1 MKKSN
6 ILKNLKLNTPQMI
19 LIIIVVLVIIFGF
32 TNLFCNM
39 LGLGRKCDIKE
50 KFEVRTTPCSDE
62 EPCSDE
68 KGDYTIGGVRIPHSH
83 NPTDYSGADETNDPL
98 AYQHKKDLEHA
109 VAHGWINSDGSENYV
124 DNYFNELSKQNYGKA
139 LDNAV
144 NVSSD

>member
-6 ILKNLKLNTPQMI
+6 ILKKLKLNTPQMI

-39 LGLGRKCDIKE
+39 LGLGRKCELKE
-50 KFEVRTTPCSDE
+50 KFEVRTTPCSDD

-83 NPTDYSGADETNDPL
+83 NSSDYSGADETNDPL

-124 DNYFNELSKQNYGKA
+124 DNYFKELSKQNYGNA
-139 LDNAV
+139 LDNAA
-144 NVSSD
+144 NVTSD